1 MSMTLIAHTELTG
14 TQASI
19 EFTSI
24 PSTFSDLKLVVSGR
38 STADEAGLYAFDNM
52 SLLPNGSSSNISV
65 RNLLTLVG
73 FGVFSN
79 TDTTLSGG
87 AANGVGATAST
98 FANVEIYIPNYRSSN
113 NKSWSYDA
121 VTESNGSFA
130 YLAIGAGL
138 WSQTTAISSLTL
150 DLKNGSFVQYSS
162 ATLYGITAGSDGTTV
177 VS

>member
-1 MSMTLIAHTELTG
+1 MQLIQTVTVPS
-14 TQASI
+14 TQATI
-19 EFTSI
+19 ELLSI
-24 PSTFSDLKLVVSGR
+24 PATFTDLKIVISGR
-38 STADEAGLYAFDNM
+38 STADEAGLYAFDNL

-73 FGVFSN
+73 NGVFSN

-87 AANGVGATAST
+87 AATGVGATSST
-98 FANVEIYIPNYRSSN
+98 FSSVEIYMPNYRSAN

-121 VTESNGSFA
+121 VTESNGTFA

-150 DLKNGSFVQYSS
+150 DLKNGSFVQHSS
-162 ATLYGITAGSDGTTV
+162 VSIYGITAGSDGTTV